1 LEDTVVNRWVRQIR
15 KLPVYALAVW
25 MVLPA
30 SAMQVVTV
38 SIDLRPDD
46 PPPTLVAPRA
56 EGRLPVG
63 ILTTDSFDAT
73 TIATATLR
81 LGPTGKEAPPLRVN
95 RADLN
100 KDGRTDLQVFFSVP
114 EMGVKCTDKRL
125 ILRGQTMSGQEIEG
139 SEAIV
144 TDGC

>member
-1 LEDTVVNRWVRQIR
+1 LEEAVVNSKGQIR
-15 KLPVYALAVW
+15 NSLAALAASI
-25 MVLPA
+25 VLPA
-30 SAMQVVTV
+30 GAMQVITV

-56 EGRLPVG
+56 QGMLPVG

-81 LGPTGKEAPPLRVN
+81 LGPTGKEAPPVRVN
-95 RADLN
+95 RADVDR
-100 KDGRTDLQVFFSVP
+100 DGDTDLQVFFAVQ
-114 EMGVKCTDKRL
+114 ELGVTCRDKRL
-125 ILRGQTMSGQEIEG
+125 VLRGQTTAGQEIEG